1 MTFLEFLK
9 KEKMIDIDSLDMSEL
24 MERYYDE
31 YRSYLDSNKEGCG
44 NMADDKESG

>member
-9 KEKMIDIDSLDMSEL
+9 EEKKIDIDSLDMSEL

-31 YRSYLDSNKEGCG
+31 YRSYLESIKEGCSVTD
-44 NMADDKESG
+44 NKESGR